1 MTSYRTQEART
12 PKILGKWIHYEQ
24 LAFNLEESLPLS
36 DLVGILPLR
45 TKEQLGDFKPT
56 DPAFRKL
63 SAGFDKISDV
73 WIELARFIGIWDFS
87 VEQTLFGLVAVVL
100 DKENVRVKLNAVLN
114 DASRLNSIEFICLD
128 RPHLQGTIRYL
139 AGERLVFPDIIFETV
154 IERRLNIYRLNCDYL
169 GEILAIPSDSL
180 TAEEVTEL
188 ESEKTGN
195 RESARDAHL
204 EQLAEEREAQEAQEA
219 QTAEGVVLDLEELEA
234 GRMADVFSADDSMLL
249 DENQ

>member
-12 PKILGKWIHYEQ
+12 PKILGKWIHLEQ
-24 LAFNLEESLPLS
+24 LAFKLEESLPLN

-56 DPAFRKL
+56 DPVFRKL

-87 VEQTLFGLVAVVL
+87 VEQTLFGLVAVIL

-128 RPHLQGTIRYL
+128 RPHLQGTIGYL
-139 AGERLVFPDIIFETV
+139 AGSRLVFPDIIFETV

-180 TAEEVTEL
+180 TAEEATEI
-188 ESEKTGN
+188 ESERNK
-195 RESARDAHL
+195 EAARDAHL
-204 EQLAEEREAQEAQEA
+204 EQLAEEREA

-234 GRMADVFSADDSMLL
+234 GRMADVFSADDSILL